1 MAITRVAAIC
11 GLDWPIRVELGA
23 GVVFTL
29 SGTANVIYFT
39 TTRQL
44 ISRQAV
50 TSILNTIR
58 KARGG
63 TFSRSD
69 DSLVAKHRT
78 FGVQRGKLMKLYTD
92 LKTFLPQILLF

>member
-1 MAITRVAAIC
+1 MAITRVAAIS
-11 GLDWPIRVELGA
+11 GLHWPIRVELGA

-44 ISRQAV
+44 ISKQAV
-50 TSILNTIR
+50 VTILKTI
-58 KARGG
+58 KNARNG

-78 FGVQRGKLMKLYTD
+78 FGVQRGESFPRTH
-92 LKTFLPQILLF
+92 F